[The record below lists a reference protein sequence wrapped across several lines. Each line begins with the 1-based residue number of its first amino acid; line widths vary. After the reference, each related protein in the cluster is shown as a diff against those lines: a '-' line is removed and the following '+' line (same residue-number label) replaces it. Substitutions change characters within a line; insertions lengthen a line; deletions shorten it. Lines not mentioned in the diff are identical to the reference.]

1 MILSFIDRINSY
13 IFGPGLCITV
23 FICGIFL
30 ILRLRPFFITKP
42 RRIKAALMSGGTGTM
57 SPVKAMLV
65 ALAGTLGVGN
75 IAGVASAIAIG
86 GAGAV
91 FWMLAS
97 SVAALPI
104 KYAEIVLAVRH
115 RRYDKNGTAHGGAYF
130 YIADH
135 KTKFAYAMAVLFAAL
150 CLGTSFT
157 MGCAAQANAF
167 AVSLNSTVGVP
178 PIICGFLLAAVTLS
192 AASGGLERI
201 SFLTSRLIPLM
212 SGIYILMS
220 FFIIF
225 TNLPTAAEVVCD
237 IVREA
242 FDIRA
247 FGGGIV
253 GILTNR
259 ALRIGV
265 TRGIVSNEAGCGT
278 APIAHAGAE
287 TGSPAA
293 QGVWGMFEVFIDT
306 AVICTLTALCVLIAE
321 KKGIPPTLD
330 GMSTAISSFGNFIP
344 FADMILCAAVVV
356 FAFCTIICWFFY
368 GTEALGYLQNGKHCG
383 IYQKFY
389 LAAYSAIAVIG
400 SVMPPDAVWSLS
412 DLTISIMSALN
423 ITALLLSVKEIKKE
437 TEKYF
442 YITK

>member
-23 FICGIFL
+23 FVCGIFL
-30 ILRLRPFFITKP
+30 ILKLRPFFITKP

-115 RRYDKNGTAHGGAYF
+115 RRYDKKGTAHGGAYF
-130 YIADH
+130 YISDH
-135 KTKFAYAMAVLFAAL
+135 KTKFAYAMAALFAAL
-150 CLGTSFT
+150 CLGASFT
-157 MGCAAQANAF
+157 MGCAAQANAI
-167 AVSLNSTVGVP
+167 AVSLNSTVGIP
-178 PIICGFLLAAVTLS
+178 PIVCGFLLAAVTLS
-192 AASGGLERI
+192 AASGGLKRI

-253 GILTNR
+253 GILTNH

-321 KKGIPPTLD
+321 KKGIAPTLD
-330 GMSTAISSFGNFIP
+330 GMSTAIASFGNFIP

-368 GTEALGYLQNGKHCG
+368 GTEALGYLRNGKHCG
-383 IYQKFY
+383 FYQKFY
-389 LAAYSAIAVIG
+389 LAAYSVIAVIG

-412 DLTISIMSALN
+412 DLTISMMSALN